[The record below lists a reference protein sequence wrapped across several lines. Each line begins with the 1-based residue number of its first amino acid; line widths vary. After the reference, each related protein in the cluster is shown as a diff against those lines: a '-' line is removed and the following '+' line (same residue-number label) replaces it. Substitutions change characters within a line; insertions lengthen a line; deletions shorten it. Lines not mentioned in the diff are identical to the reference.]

1 MPMRRAICTRWM
13 SVVPPGWTETI
24 PLRCWVSRNPA
35 DEPHVG
41 SVVSAA
47 GPTASKIAPVE
58 EPGDF
63 GLDVDVGEAIAHI
76 LLLTERHPVA
86 LGLLAIAQQPVPH
99 AVPADPATAAVLE
112 LEVRGGHGPA

>member
-35 DEPHVG
+35 DDPHVG

-47 GPTASKIAPVE
+47 GPTASRIAPGIQRPAGFRE
-58 EPGDF
+58 YEGCGASYDF
-63 GLDVDVGEAIAHI
+63 RFGADVGE
-76 LLLTERHPVA
+76 
-86 LGLLAIAQQPVPH
+86 
-99 AVPADPATAAVLE
+99 
-112 LEVRGGHGPA
+112 EVRGPQSRGVSGFVWRFA